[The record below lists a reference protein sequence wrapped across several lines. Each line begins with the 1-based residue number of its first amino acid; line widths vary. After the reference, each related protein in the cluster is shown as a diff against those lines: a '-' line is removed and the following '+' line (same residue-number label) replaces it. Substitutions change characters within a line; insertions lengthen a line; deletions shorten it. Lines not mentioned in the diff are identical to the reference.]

1 MNDIASQIANNVG
14 AAVEANNSLPVAS
27 RALTLHYNRRNLK
40 RRRLMKDS
48 NTIDFSSTN
57 LSVVQGVISEDIA
70 IPKEESVK
78 EDLKVSINSSSEVPD
93 SLSKMVAVLCEQHL
107 FLPLLRAFEMFLP
120 SCSLL
125 PFIRA
130 LQVCLQLQKPRGH
143 IILRVKIDLIS
154 IKHVQFRT

>member
-1 MNDIASQIANNVG
+1 
-14 AAVEANNSLPVAS
+14 
-27 RALTLHYNRRNLK
+27 
-40 RRRLMKDS
+40 MKDS
-48 NTIDFSSTN
+48 NTSDFSSTN
-57 LSVVQGVISEDIA
+57 LSVVQGVIPEDIA
-70 IPKEESVK
+70 IPKEESGK

-130 LQVCLQLQKPRGH
+130 LQVCLPLQKPRGH
-143 IILRVKIDLIS
+143 IILWS
-154 IKHVQFRT
+154 